1 MQTPSSSFIKNESG
15 FLRVE
20 ISSSSLH
27 SSIVSYLT
35 QSLFINTK
43 SLSHCCYSVPKS
55 CLTLVIPW
63 TVALQAPLPMG
74 FPRQKYWSGLR
85 FPSPGDLPK
94 LSIYPVLLTGRR
106 TLTTEILGMPT
117 GKVQSLSRVQ
127 LFGTPRTADARLPCP
142 SLSLR
147 ICSNSCSLSQWCHP
161 PTSSS
166 VVPISSCSQSFLA
179 LESFPMSQLF
189 SSGDQSIGASA
200 STLFHPMNIYCWFSL
215 GLTDLMSLSTTEL
228 SSVFSS
234 TAIWKHL
241 FWGALPSLWFNSHMP
256 TWLLLKTITLTIWN
270 FFFNDSLFTIFSLHQ
285 ERCLLGPKKHTY
297 LLIFFIKSISHSYSC

>member
-27 SSIVSYLT
+27 SSVVSYLT

-43 SLSHCCYSVPKS
+43 SLSHCCCSVPKS

-127 LFGTPRTADARLPCP
+127 VFGTHGLQMPGFPVLHYLSESAQTRVHWVNDAIHPR
-142 SLSLR
+142 
-147 ICSNSCSLSQWCHP
+147 HP
-161 PTSSS
+161 
-166 VVPISSCSQSFLA
+166 
-179 LESFPMSQLF
+179 
-189 SSGDQSIGASA
+189 
-200 STLFHPMNIYCWFSL
+200 
-215 GLTDLMSLSTTEL
+215 L
-228 SSVFSS
+228 SSPSPP
-234 TAIWKHL
+234 ALNL
-241 FWGALPSLWFNSHMP
+241 F
-256 TWLLLKTITLTIWN
+256 
-270 FFFNDSLFTIFSLHQ
+270 
-285 ERCLLGPKKHTY
+285 
-297 LLIFFIKSISHSYSC
+297 

>member
-1 MQTPSSSFIKNESG
+1 MDCSPPGSSAHGISQAKILEWIKISFSRGSSQTKYLPCPLDWQKNSYHWDTRDANRESS
-15 FLRVE
+15 V
-20 ISSSSLH
+20 
-27 SSIVSYLT
+27 
-35 QSLFINTK
+35 TK
-43 SLSHCCYSVPKS
+43 SC
-55 CLTLVIPW
+55 
-63 TVALQAPLPMG
+63 
-74 FPRQKYWSGLR
+74 
-85 FPSPGDLPK
+85 PSLWD
-94 LSIYPVLLTGRR
+94 
-106 TLTTEILGMPT
+106 
-117 GKVQSLSRVQ
+117 
-127 LFGTPRTADARLPCP
+127 PRTADARLPCP

-147 ICSNSCSLSQWCHP
+147 ICSNSCSLSQWCHS

-200 STLFHPMNIYCWFSL
+200 STLFLPMNIYCWFSL

-256 TWLLLKTITLTIWN
+256 TWLLLKTITMTIWN